1 MTPFCFSFPDKKEEP
16 ASPVAAQA
24 EESRTKTSTPSSV
37 ISFTQSTA
45 LTASP
50 RRAGAGPVEG
60 SRGIR
65 QLAGAASKEETGL
78 SSFDEEE
85 EGDDLDDDET
95 KALTRSGH

>member
-1 MTPFCFSFPDKKEEP
+1 M
-16 ASPVAAQA
+16 AAQA

-50 RRAGAGPVEG
+50 RRAGAGPEG
-60 SRGIR
+60 SRGFR
-65 QLAGAASKEETGL
+65 QLAGAGSKEETGL
-78 SSFDEEE
+78 SSFEEEE

>member
-1 MTPFCFSFPDKKEEP
+1 MTPFCISFPDKKEEP

-50 RRAGAGPVEG
+50 RRAGAGPEG

-78 SSFDEEE
+78 SSFEEEE
-85 EGDDLDDDET
+85 EGDDLDDEET

>member
-37 ISFTQSTA
+37 ISLTQSTA

-50 RRAGAGPVEG
+50 RRAGAGPEV

-65 QLAGAASKEETGL
+65 QLAGATSKEETGL

-95 KALTRSGH
+95 KALTRSGL

>member
-50 RRAGAGPVEG
+50 RRAGAGPEV